1 MIQIQ
6 RGKERGEIHSDTDTE
21 GARGEEKYIVIQ
33 IQRGNGRGEIHS
45 DTDTERQGERRNT

>member
-6 RGKERGEIHSDTDTE
+6 RGKGRGEIHSDIDTE

-33 IQRGNGRGEIHS
+33 IQRG
-45 DTDTERQGERRNT
+45 QGERRNT